1 MEFLVFILIGGVIGL
16 IIRALM
22 NAGKSNLPKEL
33 MYNCNQTAL
42 IAAIKKTAEK
52 INYTIESVDTI
63 SGRIRLGIGMSMT
76 SFGEWMDI
84 QLMEIAPEKTK
95 LIISCRAKKGRE
107 IISKNNKNIDS
118 FLDTLSSTLSK

>member
-1 MEFLVFILIGGVIGL
+1 
-16 IIRALM
+16 M
-22 NAGKSNLPKEL
+22 NAGKSNVPKEL
-33 MYNCNQTAL
+33 MYNCNQTVL
-42 IAAIKKTAEK
+42 IAAIKKTAER

-84 QLMEIAPEKTK
+84 QLMEITPEKTK
-95 LIISCRAKKGRE
+95 LIISCRAKNGRE